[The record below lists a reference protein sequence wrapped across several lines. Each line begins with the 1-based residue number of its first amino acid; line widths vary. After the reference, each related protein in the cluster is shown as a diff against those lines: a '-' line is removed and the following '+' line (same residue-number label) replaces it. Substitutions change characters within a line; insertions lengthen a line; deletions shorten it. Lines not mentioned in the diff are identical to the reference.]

1 MVGGRRRSVIP
12 IAALAFTVLS
22 ATANAAPAA
31 SVRAQTTGTPSAQS
45 TTGATQAAP
54 TPSSSIGWSTDA
66 YEVELVGLT
75 NTLRQQAGLPFLPT
89 SPALREVAR
98 SWAIEMA
105 NAGEINHNPNLA
117 KQVVS
122 AWTKVGENVGF
133 GPSIPVIHQALIQS
147 ALHYKNLVDP
157 GWTAMAVGAARIG
170 RRIYVVEVFELVP
183 PPAPLAKTRTVAIAR
198 ARKTS
203 ISARR

>member
-1 MVGGRRRSVIP
+1 MVIP
-12 IAALAFTVLS
+12 IASLAFAVLS
-22 ATANAAPAA
+22 TTANSAAAA
-31 SVRAQTTGTPSAQS
+31 SISTQTTGI
-45 TTGATQAAP
+45 GATKSTAGAIP
-54 TPSSSIGWSTDA
+54 ITPNPSSSMGWSTDS

-75 NTLRQQAGLPFLPT
+75 NTLRQQAGLPSLPT

-147 ALHYKNLVDP
+147 ALHYKNLVEP

-183 PPAPLAKTRTVAIAR
+183 PPAVASTTRTVAIAR
-198 ARKTS
+198 ARKSTVP
-203 ISARR
+203 ARR